1 MFDSP
6 DPLLSL
12 ALVLLAGFAMGE
24 LARRARLP
32 AVTGQIIAGVLIGP
46 AVLGWLGH
54 GQVTALHPVT
64 NFALGLIAVAVGSHL
79 NFPRLRN
86 AYRRL
91 GWLILFEATVTP
103 LVVVVPAYISGD
115 WRIAVLLATL
125 AVSTAPA
132 TVLALVQE
140 TRSKGVFVKTLM
152 AAVALNNIVCIAF
165 FGIAHIVIRGLA
177 EGEGGTSPLLAVLAP
192 LRELAMAA
200 ALGVGVG
207 ILLVLLT
214 RKVVRKDKLATAS
227 MVAIL
232 ATVGVASGLGISSLL
247 ACTFL
252 GITISNLG
260 EGEDLGHGAF
270 ANFQGAIF
278 AVFFT
283 LAGTEL
289 NFDHLAVAG
298 PLALAVCGAR
308 ILGKWTACGIA
319 MRLSGATSAVR
330 RYLGLALIPQAGV
343 AVGLLLVAKDDPAL
357 ADIRDLL
364 LATGLTVVTLNELI
378 GPVLTRMALTRSGE
392 AGKDR
397 SRLIDFIGEENIVTG
412 FSPATK
418 EDAIRELTSVMIR
431 SNRLQDDPN
440 RLLAS
445 VLGREKE
452 ASTCFGGNLAVPHGI
467 LEEGETMVG
476 AMGISKEGLDFE
488 TPDGEPVHCMVLLA
502 TPASQ
507 RERHLEVLAALA
519 RAIGSETQ
527 VKRSLFAAKSPAHAY
542 EVLHAEEAE
551 TFNYFLED

>member
-32 AVTGQIIAGVLIGP
+32 AVTGQILAGVLIGP

-54 GQVTALHPVT
+54 GEVETLHPVT
-64 NFALGLIAVAVGSHL
+64 SFALGLIAVAVGSHL

-91 GWLILFEATVTP
+91 GWLILFEATITP
-103 LVVVVPAYISGD
+103 LIVVLPAYISGD
-115 WRIAVLLATL
+115 WRIAILLATL

-165 FGIAHIVIRGLA
+165 FGIAHLVIRGLS
-177 EGEGGTSPLLAVLAP
+177 EGETSSTLLAILAP
-192 LRELAMAA
+192 LEELALAA
-200 ALGVGVG
+200 GLGVGVG
-207 ILLVLLT
+207 VLLVLLT
-214 RKVVRKDKLATAS
+214 RRVARKDKLATAS
-227 MVAIL
+227 MVGIL

-252 GITISNLG
+252 GIAISNLG

-270 ANFQGAIF
+270 SNFQGAIF

-289 NFDHLAVAG
+289 DFDHLGVAG

-308 ILGKWTACGIA
+308 IVGKWLACGLA

-343 AVGLLLVAKDDPAL
+343 AVGLLLVAKGDPAL
-357 ADIRDLL
+357 EDIRDLL
-364 LATGLTVVTLNELI
+364 LATGITVVTLNELV
-378 GPVLTRMALTRSGE
+378 GPVLTRLALTKSGE

-412 FSPATK
+412 FSPANK
-418 EDAIRELTSVMIR
+418 DEAIRELTSVMIR
-431 SNRLQDDPN
+431 SNRLQDDPG

-445 VLGREKE
+445 VLAREKE
-452 ASTCFGGNLAVPHGI
+452 ASTCFGGNLAVPHGL
-467 LEEGETMVG
+467 LEEGESMVG

-488 TPDGEPVHCMVLLA
+488 TPDGEPVHCMVVLA

-507 RERHLEVLAALA
+507 RDRHLEVLAALA
-519 RAIGSETQ
+519 RAIGTDTN
-527 VKRSLFAAKSPAHAY
+527 VKRRLFAAKSPAHAY